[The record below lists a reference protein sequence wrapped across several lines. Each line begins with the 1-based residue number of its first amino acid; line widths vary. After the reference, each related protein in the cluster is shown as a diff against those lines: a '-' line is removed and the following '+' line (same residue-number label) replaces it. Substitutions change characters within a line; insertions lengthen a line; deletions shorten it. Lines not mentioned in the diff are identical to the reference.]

1 MPPRGFPGAFW
12 AFWVVIITVFL
23 QQVMG
28 TFLSN
33 LKSPTSCHPIQ
44 DNCCHTHV
52 PFQLSQSICLSHTSI
67 DTYMCTHMRGTH
79 SQLRSLVFSHEIQG
93 RINIIKEADL
103 VWTFPLSCFIPLGLQ
118 QLSSVADLASSDGR
132 ASHTSG
138 TQL

>member
-1 MPPRGFPGAFW
+1 
-12 AFWVVIITVFL
+12 
-23 QQVMG
+23 
-28 TFLSN
+28 
-33 LKSPTSCHPIQ
+33 
-44 DNCCHTHV
+44 
-52 PFQLSQSICLSHTSI
+52 
-67 DTYMCTHMRGTH
+67 MCTHMRGTH